1 MRKCNLGNKKN
12 KAMKARIRFTDIV
25 SIFTY
30 NQERKGYTCN
40 EDTRD
45 KKMVFAP
52 YELVEIK

>member
-1 MRKCNLGNKKN
+1 
-12 KAMKARIRFTDIV
+12 MKAKIRFTDIV

-30 NQERKGYTCN
+30 NQELEGYTCD

-45 KKMVFAP
+45 NKMVFAP

>member
-1 MRKCNLGNKKN
+1 M
-12 KAMKARIRFTDIV
+12 AMKARIRFTNTV

-30 NQERKGYTCN
+30 NQELKGYTCD